1 MERPRTL
8 NQAATLGV
16 LGALALGACGR
27 DSPVGGAGG
36 VAIPDTNLRAA
47 IADALGKSGRGPI
60 TVDEMAS
67 LRRLYAG
74 NPGIRDLT
82 GLESATSLTRLW
94 LGYNDL
100 SDLTPLAGLTSLT
113 DLWLR
118 NNDISD
124 LTPLAGLTNLT
135 ELDLHGNSIEDL
147 TPLSGLTNLSEL
159 SLEFN
164 DIWDL
169 RPLAGLTNLTR
180 LRLSSTGVSILSP
193 LAGLTNLTELDLGGN
208 AIADLTPLAGLTNL
222 TWLFLDENSIEDLS
236 PLAGLTNLTR
246 LSLDHSYIEA
256 LAPLAGLTHLKRLSA
271 DHNLIEEITPLARL
285 TSLTELRLEHNGI
298 SDLTSLAGLTN
309 LTGLWLGDNAVSD
322 LTPLAGLTNLTE
334 LRLENNNI
342 SDLAP
347 LVENPGL
354 GLGNW
359 LDVRG
364 NPLSDESINT
374 HIPAL
379 QARGV
384 ISDGDGGETPLV
396 IPDAGLRAAI
406 ADRLDKAGSDPITAR
421 EMASLRLSHLYAHD
435 SDIGE
440 LTGLEYAVK
449 LTTLQLGNNRVSDL
463 TPLAGLKSLT
473 TLYLYDNGASDL
485 TPLAGLTNLTELD
498 LDFNDISDLTPL
510 AGLTNLKEL
519 HLRSNSVA
527 DLTPLAGLTSLTRL
541 YLSFNNAADLTPL
554 AGLTNLTELDLGFNG
569 VSDLTPLAG
578 LTDLTRLELEA
589 NDITDLL
596 PLAGLTSLATLKLS
610 GNSISELPAGMF
622 AGFAGLEAL
631 DLAPNPG
638 TPFAFTLELERT
650 DTADPLAPGPAGVAL
665 RLTEGAPF
673 EMTVPLS
680 VYNGSASVGSLTI
693 GAGDTASTPAQV
705 SASGGSSTA
714 THVVLGQ
721 APLVPGGFTGVE
733 IRTGSPLALF
743 AESDGHFPVAE
754 GRIPPHVLQVGGPSP
769 TLDLTEY
776 FSDVDGDE
784 LVYSVTPSGDHLV
797 GIRESAGAMTLTP
810 RAEGYG
816 SAVVTATDPNGWS
829 ASQELSLTVLPAPDP
844 RSFDID
850 LVFVGPTSEETRSV
864 TLQMAER
871 WTEVITGDLRDVPVP
886 SDVVP
891 CLTVEHRFHATV
903 DDLLVFVEVESLGGP
918 AGAGGACL
926 TRDRYTPYEARRHHG
941 SSLPYMGSI
950 LLDTELEAGGRGAW
964 GGFFAQVILHEIG
977 HALGFGPL
985 WHDSGFLQDSG
996 GADPHFNGP
1005 LAIRAFD
1012 AAGGRSY
1019 TAGAKVPVSADEG
1032 HWRFGGELMGTGAG
1046 SALSAI
1052 TVQSFADLGYVVDV
1066 SRADPFRLPGS
1077 AKPVAGPG
1085 LDLHDDILQGPT
1097 GVADEDGHVVRV
1109 IHR

>member
-1 MERPRTL
+1 MRILTP
-8 NQAATLGV
+8 
-16 LGALALGACGR
+16 LAGL
-27 DSPVGGAGG
+27 
-36 VAIPDTNLRAA
+36 TNL
-47 IADALGKSGRGPI
+47 
-60 TVDEMAS
+60 TW
-67 LRRLYAG
+67 
-74 NPGIRDLT
+74 
-82 GLESATSLTRLW
+82 LW
-94 LGYNDL
+94 LGGN
-100 SDLTPLAGLTSLT
+100 SIADLTPLAGLTNLT
-113 DLWLR
+113 RLALDHNR
-118 NNDISD
+118 ISD

-135 ELDLHGNSIEDL
+135 
-147 TPLSGLTNLSEL
+147 
-159 SLEFN
+159 
-164 DIWDL
+164 WL
-169 RPLAGLTNLTR
+169 R
-180 LRLSSTGVSILSP
+180 
-193 LAGLTNLTELDLGGN
+193 
-208 AIADLTPLAGLTNL
+208 
-222 TWLFLDENSIEDLS
+222 
-236 PLAGLTNLTR
+236 
-246 LSLDHSYIEA
+246 
-256 LAPLAGLTHLKRLSA
+256 
-271 DHNLIEEITPLARL
+271 
-285 TSLTELRLEHNGI
+285 
-298 SDLTSLAGLTN
+298 
-309 LTGLWLGDNAVSD
+309 LGDNAISD
-322 LTPLAGLTNLTE
+322 LTPLAGLTSLTE

-347 LVENPGL
+347 LVGNSGL

-421 EMASLRLSHLYAHD
+421 EMASWSLSHLYAHD

-440 LTGLEYAVK
+440 LTGLEYAIN
-449 LTTLQLGNNRVSDL
+449 LTTLHLGNNRVSDL
-463 TPLAGLKSLT
+463 APLAGLKNLT
-473 TLYLYDNGASDL
+473 TLYLYDNNASDL
-485 TPLAGLTNLTELD
+485 APLAGLTNLAELD
-498 LDFNDISDLTPL
+498 LDFNGISDLTPL

-519 HLRSNSVA
+519 HLRSNSIA
-527 DLTPLAGLTSLTRL
+527 DLSPLAGLTSLTRL
-541 YLSFNNAADLTPL
+541 YLSFNNASDLTPLAGLSNLTELELGVNGISDLAPL
-554 AGLTNLTELDLGFNG
+554 AGLTNLTRLEMEANEITE
-569 VSDLTPLAG
+569 LTPLAG
-578 LTDLTRLELEA
+578 LS
-589 NDITDLL
+589 N
-596 PLAGLTSLATLKLS
+596 LATLKLRA
-610 GNSISELPAGMF
+610 NSISELPAGLF

-650 DTADPLAPGPAGVAL
+650 DTANPLAPGPAGVAL

-705 SASGGSSTA
+705 TASGGSSTA
-714 THVVLGQ
+714 THVVLDQ

-754 GRIPPHVLQVGGPSP
+754 GRIPPHVLQVDGPSP

-797 GIRESAGAMTLTP
+797 GIRESAGVMTLTP
-810 RAEGYG
+810 RSEGYG
-816 SAVVTATDPNGWS
+816 SAVVTAADPNGWS
-829 ASQELSLTVLPAPDP
+829 ASQELPLTVLPAPDP

-864 TLQMAER
+864 ALQMAER

-886 SDVVP
+886 SNVVP
-891 CLTVEHRFHATV
+891 CLTVDHRFHATV

-918 AGAGGACL
+918 AGGGASCL
-926 TRDRYTPYEARRHHG
+926 TRDRYTPFEARRHDG
-941 SSLPYMGSI
+941 SSLPYMGFV
-950 LLDTELEAGGRGAW
+950 LLDTELVDGGSEAW
-964 GGFFAQVILHEIG
+964 GGFLAHVILHEIG

-1005 LAIRAFD
+1005 LAIGAFD

-1032 HWRFGGELMGTGAG
+1032 HWRFGGELMSPFGG

-1052 TVQSFADLGYVVDV
+1052 TVQSLADLGYVVDV
-1066 SRADPFRLPGS
+1066 SRADPYRLPGS
-1077 AKPVAGPG
+1077 AKAVAGPG
-1085 LDLHDDILQGPT
+1085 LDLHDDILHGPT